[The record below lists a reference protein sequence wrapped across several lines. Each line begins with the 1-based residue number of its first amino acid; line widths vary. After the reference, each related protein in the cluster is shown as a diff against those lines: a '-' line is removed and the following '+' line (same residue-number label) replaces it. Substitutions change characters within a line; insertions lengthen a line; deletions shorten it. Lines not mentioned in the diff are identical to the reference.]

1 MKFRRLL
8 LAFALVLFTCG
19 LAHAD
24 LNACLRSLNV
34 SAEGDIGRFRTWIGA
49 EFGVSGHDIDLVL
62 RSVEDP
68 ADAALCFWL
77 SLHSRQPI
85 ERVMREYCDHK
96 GQGWGALAKSLG
108 IKPGSADFK
117 ALKRGDLGWQHG
129 SAAGGHGKGKGKHK
143 DKKHS

>member
-1 MKFRRLL
+1 MKFKRSL
-8 LAFALVLFTCG
+8 LAFALVLFICG

-24 LNACLRSLNV
+24 LNASLRRLNV
-34 SAEGDIGRFRTWIGA
+34 AAEGDIGHFRTWIGA
-49 EFGVSGHDIDLVL
+49 QFGVSGHDIDLVM
-62 RSVEDP
+62 RSVDHP

-85 ERVMREYCDHK
+85 ERVMGAYSAHK

-117 ALKRGDLGWQHG
+117 ALKRGDLGWNYDD
-129 SAAGGHGKGKGKHK
+129 AGGHGKGKGKHK